1 MNFKNSEFTLDELKI
16 LAENGQKDLQYA
28 VGYYY
33 ENGINTE
40 VDFKQAAEWYEK
52 AASKNHVEALMHLGI
67 FYAQGKGVEKNGKKA
82 LEYIQ
87 KAAKTGDKNAQ
98 YNLARCYEEG
108 IGTVVDYSR
117 AFDWYKKAAEQN
129 DYRAMCCMGS
139 YFLMGQAV
147 PCMPERAFQLF
158 EKAAN
163 ANIPAAQY
171 NLYILDRYGE
181 GVEKDIDLADT
192 WRMKAAQNGFKLA
205 IEEIHKEVGIE

>member
-1 MNFKNSEFTLDELKI
+1 MNLKNSEFTLDELKI

-52 AASKNHVEALMHLGI
+52 AAYKNHVEALMHLGM

-147 PCMPERAFQLF
+147 PCMPNVLSSSLKKLQTQISLLPSTTFLSYIARRRQLKKTLF
-158 EKAAN
+158 S
-163 ANIPAAQY
+163 
-171 NLYILDRYGE
+171 GH
-181 GVEKDIDLADT
+181 LAYESCT
-192 WRMKAAQNGFKLA
+192 KWFKLA